1 MFITKLYLGISLKN
15 NETFQ
20 NQKYCAIHLDTH
32 VYFPSKIDHIGILVP
47 LIIFC
52 YKHLENHARSITTA
66 LNG

>member
-32 VYFPSKIDHIGILVP
+32 VYFPSKIDHRYIGTINNL
-47 LIIFC
+47 L
-52 YKHLENHARSITTA
+52 L
-66 LNG
+66 